1 MLSYQN
7 QLLAVS
13 RGSGKEGLADSW
25 RVLQEGFW
33 EDMGFVLDLEGG

>member
-1 MLSYQN
+1 MLRYQN

-13 RGSGKEGLADSW
+13 HGTGKERLADSW
-25 RVLQEGFW
+25 RVLQEGFL